1 MRDNKNVRLR
11 SRSHVVEEFSI
22 LVLEHR
28 HLLVNKEIIFLQ
40 QCRNLQKLTIQSRKN
55 LCTNGEET
63 LSVQLL
69 LCTFSFV
76 SASCDFFYFIFDSKQ
91 KQKKKRDGAH
101 GKTRETVTSNTRTHM
116 HGHGHYFWFYYI
128 FIIIVYYLQFFFWL
142 PLRALSTLKK

>member
-76 SASCDFFYFIFDSKQ
+76 SASCDFFFSFLTASKS
-91 KQKKKRDGAH
+91 KKKRETERMA
-101 GKTRETVTSNTRTHM
+101 KREK
-116 HGHGHYFWFYYI
+116 
-128 FIIIVYYLQFFFWL
+128 Q
-142 PLRALSTLKK
+142 

>member
-55 LCTNGEET
+55 LCTNGE
-63 LSVQLL
+63 L

-76 SASCDFFYFIFDSKQ
+76 SASCDFFFSFLTASKS
-91 KQKKKRDGAH
+91 KKKRETERMA
-101 GKTRETVTSNTRTHM
+101 KREK
-116 HGHGHYFWFYYI
+116 
-128 FIIIVYYLQFFFWL
+128 Q
-142 PLRALSTLKK
+142 

>member
-76 SASCDFFYFIFDSKQ
+76 SASCDFFFHFWQQAKA
-91 KQKKKRDGAH
+91 KKKERRSAWQNA
-101 GKTRETVTSNTRTHM
+101 RNSNFKHTHT
-116 HGHGHYFWFYYI
+116 HAR
-128 FIIIVYYLQFFFWL
+128 
-142 PLRALSTLKK
+142 PRALFLVLLYFYNNRLLSTIFLLVAFTCA